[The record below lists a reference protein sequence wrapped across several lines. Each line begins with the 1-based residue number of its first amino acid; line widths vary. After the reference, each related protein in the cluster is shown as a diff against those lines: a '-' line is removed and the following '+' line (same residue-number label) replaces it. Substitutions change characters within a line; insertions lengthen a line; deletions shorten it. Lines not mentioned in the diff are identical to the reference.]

1 MRAIYIRHMYSEKEM
16 TLGLSRLGV
25 RFLDGSNSWNVNG
38 TPNVRI
44 VRQMIKST
52 EPAGLC
58 QSSCTT

>member
-1 MRAIYIRHMYSEKEM
+1 MYSEKEM